1 MELSFESAEKKDI
14 AATPLPKLKPNLNL
28 SKFENAADGSP
39 RWTLHD
45 PVLNEYYRLE
55 WPEFEVISRLHLAG
69 TVGELVGQ
77 VNVQTPLEISAE
89 DVAHVLAFLAENN
102 LLAMSS
108 ASAQR
113 KEAQQQGWLHKLLHG
128 YLFFTI
134 PLIKPQGLLDR
145 AYPYI
150 KPFFSRSFMIVMV
163 VLMGAGMIMTAG
175 RIDEF
180 THTFMQLLTPGGIA
194 LSAVILIVIKIIHE
208 FAHAF
213 AATKHGIPVP
223 HMGVAFII
231 MYPVLYTETT
241 ASWQVSSR
249 RGRMEIGLAG
259 VTAELY
265 LAAIFLLLWNIVPD
279 PALQAICVSVI
290 AISLIG
296 SLLVNLNPL
305 MRFDGYYI
313 CSDMM
318 GIENLQNRA
327 FEAARWK
334 IRRWLFATP
343 EAHPDEFSPL
353 STQKFLTIFGLCVLI
368 YRFFLFLGIAFLVYY
383 LFFKPLGLFLMLFEL
398 WWFIARPVWHEMKRW
413 GENKDVLFSNRRT
426 KVTGGILA
434 IVTLLLFL
442 PINTYVRAP
451 AMLVPVQM
459 QSIYPPESAYIQ
471 ELNIQNSQAVKGG
484 DVLAVLTSDALDKE
498 YQKAQIELDRMRVL
512 RSKQNY
518 LPDHLK
524 PTQDINTDIIAAEN
538 AVQQIE
544 IKMEKLR
551 ITAPF
556 DGVITDLDP
565 LVTAGRSVYK
575 GELLF
580 RIKNTKALH
589 VIGFVNEKERDRIGI
604 NNKAVFHADM
614 FPHTGIKAYVSNIAV
629 TNSEYLQWPE
639 LSSLYGGQIASVN
652 SDGQMGEKP
661 YIKPLYSTY
670 MITLDLEKMP
680 DQDIEMIV
688 RGNVRISSSL
698 QVPAWDFMQQIA
710 ALFKR
715 EINLN

>member
-1 MELSFESAEKKDI
+1 MDVSFEAGEKGNL
-14 AATPLPKLKPNLNL
+14 AAAPLPKLKPNLNL

-55 WPEFEVISRLHLAG
+55 WPEFEVISRLHMTG
-69 TVGELVGQ
+69 TVGELVEQ
-77 VNVQTPLEISAE
+77 VNAQTPLDINME
-89 DVAHVLAFLAENN
+89 DVAQVLSFLAENN

-108 ASAQR
+108 ATPQR
-113 KEAQQQGWLHKLLHG
+113 KEGQQQSWLYKLLHG

-134 PLIKPQGLLDR
+134 PIIKPQAFLNR

-150 KPFFSRSFMIVMV
+150 RPLLTRRFMMAMT
-163 VLMGAGMIMTAG
+163 VLMMVGIIMTAA
-175 RIDEF
+175 RFDEF

-279 PALQAICVSVI
+279 PTVQAICVSVI
-290 AISLIG
+290 VISLIG

-334 IRRWLFATP
+334 IRRWLFAAP
-343 EAHPDEFSPL
+343 ETHPDEFSSR
-353 STQKFLTIFGLCVLI
+353 STQKFLTVFGLSILA

-398 WWFIARPVWHEMKRW
+398 WWFIARPIWHEMKRW
-413 GENKDVLFSNRRT
+413 WENREALFSTRHA
-426 KVTGGILA
+426 KVTGGILTIGA
-434 IVTLLLFL
+434 VLLFL
-442 PINTYVRAP
+442 PINTHVRAP
-451 AMLVPVQM
+451 AMLVPIQM
-459 QSIYPPESAYIQ
+459 QSVYPPESAFIERLNVQNLQ
-471 ELNIQNSQAVKGG
+471 EVEEGEI
-484 DVLAVLTSDALDKE
+484 LAVLSSDSLEKE
-498 YQKAQIELDRMRVL
+498 YQKAQIELDRLKML

-524 PTQDINTDIIAAEN
+524 PDTDINADITAAEN
-538 AVQQIE
+538 AVQQFE
-544 IKMEKLR
+544 IKMEKLK

-556 DGVITDLDP
+556 DGVVVDLDP
-565 LVTAGRSVYK
+565 FLDTGRSVHK
-575 GELLF
+575 SELLF
-580 RIKNTKALH
+580 RIKNTEKLH
-589 VIGFVNEKERDRIGI
+589 VIAFVNENGRDRIQE
-604 NNKAVFHADM
+604 NNKAVFHAEM
-614 FPHTGIKAYVSNIAV
+614 FPYTGMQALVAGIAV

-639 LSSLYGGQIASVN
+639 LSSVYGGQIASVR
-652 SDGQMGEKP
+652 SDSDIGGKP

-670 MITLDLEKMP
+670 MVTLDLEEMP
-680 DQDIEMIV
+680 KQEIEMAL
-688 RGNVRISSSL
+688 RGDVRISSSL
-698 QVPAWDFMQQIA
+698 QVPVWDFLQQA
-710 ALFKR
+710 FSLFKR